1 MKIWFQKNYKL
12 VITLAFLVPIIT
24 VAIVSISH
32 VTRWY
37 GITNPLS
44 WAIYLSVGIEIAAL
58 SSLAAISVDMGK
70 KVYFPFGVATL
81 IQFIGNVFFAYS
93 FIDTGGDMFKSWVEL
108 SSPLISLFGVDA
120 LDIIANKRFLAFF
133 AGGMLPVISLS
144 FLHMLIR
151 FTEEENKKK
160 LIENNNLTDDI
171 LPDVPPLN
179 LLEIDITEEDIN
191 CGFKDLGNNK
201 YINVP
206 PDGNIY
212 FIPPKFAPIS
222 DQSEPYVPTEE
233 ELKKL
238 EKILTTKPNDSIK
251 DDMDVDYGD
260 YPDELEELDNEAEKH
275 RDIDEADLDEE
286 IEALIPEE
294 KSTNIWENHPLLDG
308 LVGNIKDNTG
318 DLFKS
323 EESYV
328 IKDEPVEESLWK
340 QVMKK
345 HQERIDNGEM
355 FEDEPTALANSG
367 RTQML
372 DDLGFL
378 LPVEAELIEKNPE
391 IKIEKEYFLETD
403 SNKFPE
409 IDVLPEVVEDVED
422 KKKIL
427 DPSNEEEINT
437 LPINEDLSSLKSDKL
452 ASIIDHKIY

>member
-1 MKIWFQKNYKL
+1 MKVWFQKNYKL

-93 FIDTGGDMFKSWVEL
+93 FINTSSDMFKSWVEL

-120 LDIIANKRFLAFF
+120 TDIIANKRFLAFF

-160 LIENNNLTDDI
+160 LSEITEDNTPFVEPLITEQTSEITDPSFIMSELTRI
-171 LPDVPPLN
+171 RP
-179 LLEIDITEEDIN
+179 TEED
-191 CGFKDLGNNK
+191 
-201 YINVP
+201 
-206 PDGNIY
+206 
-212 FIPPKFAPIS
+212 
-222 DQSEPYVPTEE
+222 
-233 ELKKL
+233 LKKL
-238 EKILTTKPNDSIK
+238 EEILVPKSK
-251 DDMDVDYGD
+251 DLVDED
-260 YPDELEELDNEAEKH
+260 IDFPDELEDLENQFEGN
-275 RDIDEADLDEE
+275 RDIDESELDEE
-286 IEALIPEE
+286 IEMLIPEDE
-294 KSTNIWENHPLLDG
+294 PQLFESVSSHLLED
-308 LVGNIKDNTG
+308 DTP
-318 DLFKS
+318 
-323 EESYV
+323 
-328 IKDEPVEESLWK
+328 PVEESLWK

-345 HQERIDNGEM
+345 HKERIDNGET

-372 DDLGFL
+372 DDSGFL
-378 LPVEAELIEKNPE
+378 LPVEAELIEKD
-391 IKIEKEYFLETD
+391 YFLGSDPTI
-403 SNKFPE
+403 SPV
-409 IDVLPEVVEDVED
+409 IDVLPETDD

-437 LPINEDLSSLKSDKL
+437 LPINEDQSSLKLDKP